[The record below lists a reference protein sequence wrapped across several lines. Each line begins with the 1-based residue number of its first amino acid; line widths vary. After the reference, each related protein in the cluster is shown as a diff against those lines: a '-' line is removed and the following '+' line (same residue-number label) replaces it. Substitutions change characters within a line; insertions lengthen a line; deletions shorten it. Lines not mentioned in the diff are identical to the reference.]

1 MKKIIVA
8 NWKMNPDTPREAREL
23 FRRTKLV
30 ANKLKK
36 VSVIV
41 CPPAVFLPLLKA
53 GGNVALGGQD
63 ASLEPRGAYTG
74 SISAPMIKYAGGE
87 YVILGH
93 SERRSPSVGI
103 GETDE
108 IVNKKLRLALKTGLR
123 VILCLGETVRDE
135 HGHYLKALRAM
146 LEHSLEKLG
155 RQDVPQLIIA
165 YEPVWAITAKA
176 GQVGIKTQADTPES
190 FLEHSLFIKKILANR
205 FGQAL
210 AFTVPIL
217 YGGSVSPDNAA
228 GFLTAGEAD
237 GLLVGH
243 ESLRA
248 DHLAEIM
255 RLAEASAQNGRK

>member
-1 MKKIIVA
+1 MKKIIAA

-23 FRRTKLV
+23 YRRTKM
-30 ANKLKK
+30 AASKLKK

-53 GGNVALGGQD
+53 GGNVALGAQD
-63 ASLEPRGAYTG
+63 AALEPRGTYTG
-74 SISAPMIKYAGGE
+74 SVSAPMVKYAGGE

-93 SERRSPSVGI
+93 SERRYPPAGG

-108 IVNKKLRLALKTGLR
+108 MVNKKLRLALKTGLC

-135 HGHYLKALRAM
+135 HGDYLKALRTM

-165 YEPVWAITAKA
+165 YEPVWAIGINAK
-176 GQVGIKTQADTPES
+176 TADTPES

-228 GFLTAGEAD
+228 SFLMQGEAD
-237 GLLVGH
+237 GLLIGH

-255 RLAEASAQNGRK
+255 RLAEAAAQNGRK